1 MVDVDEKVEKTWQLT
16 KKFYPVHIKVTA
28 PVYDVMLRFLETGAY
43 LNLSEYINELFQ
55 QYFSEKGIELEAINF
70 SGEDED
76 EDIIE
81 EQVQGT
87 AIINARLPI
96 PMKKAV
102 DQVMDSG
109 LYFNVSHY
117 VREVIRKDL
126 EARGIELEGE

>member
-1 MVDVDEKVEKTWQLT
+1 MDENREKTWQLT
-16 KKFYPVHIKVTA
+16 KKVYPVNVKVAA
-28 PVYDVMLRFLETGAY
+28 PVYDAMLRFLESGAY
-43 LNLSEYINELFQ
+43 LNLSEYMNELFQ
-55 QYFSEKGIELEAINF
+55 QYFKERGVELEPIKA
-70 SGEDED
+70 SDED
-76 EDIIE
+76 RDDEPVE
-81 EQVQGT
+81 EPQGT

-102 DQVMDSG
+102 DKVMDSG

>member
-1 MVDVDEKVEKTWQLT
+1 MDVDEKVEKTWQLT
-16 KKFYPVHIKVTA
+16 KKVYPITVRVTA

-55 QYFSEKGIELEAINF
+55 QYFSERGIELEAINF

-96 PMKKAV
+96 PMKNAV
-102 DQVMDSG
+102 DQVLDSG

-117 VREVIRKDL
+117 LRDVIRKDL
-126 EARGIELEGE
+126 EARGIDLENK